1 MPAKS
6 LSSPRFH
13 PYIAPGSNVSKI
25 SSCVDASGTSADA
38 AASSNPFSTA
48 DGHWDPHRV
57 FDYPGDSSP
66 EAVVPGRRPIPVMP
80 SISSLA
86 LASVVNNN
94 TGREYV
100 PDPYLNVFC
109 PPSPISFWDLPSR
122 PSSPVCSDWD
132 AAMMVR
138 EYHVVES
145 RLSIKK
151 ALLDYFS
158 VVEAYH
164 CQKTKLGWQH
174 PSLYRMQP
182 SEANS
187 VLAQPRQS
195 LI

>member
-13 PYIAPGSNVSKI
+13 PYMAPGSNVSKI

-57 FDYPGDSSP
+57 FDYPGFDLYMGQRMAAQAGLSGT
-66 EAVVPGRRPIPVMP
+66 A
-80 SISSLA
+80 
-86 LASVVNNN
+86 
-94 TGREYV
+94 
-100 PDPYLNVFC
+100 
-109 PPSPISFWDLPSR
+109 PPSTVAIRPLRLWYPVVVRYRFWDLPSR